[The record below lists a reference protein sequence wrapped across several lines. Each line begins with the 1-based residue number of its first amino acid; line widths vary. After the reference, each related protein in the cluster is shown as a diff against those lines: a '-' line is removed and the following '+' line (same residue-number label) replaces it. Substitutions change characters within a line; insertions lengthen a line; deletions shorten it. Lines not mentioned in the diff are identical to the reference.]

1 MKIQIDAR
9 EKDRIRSSTKYYTE
23 QGLDVEVC
31 ELPVGDYVFD
41 DKVCFEFK
49 LVSDFIASIQDHRVF
64 NQSIEMAENYDHA
77 FVIIYGDLFNRSK
90 YLAMSRNYRE
100 ISVFQYIGAISSL
113 NRYVT
118 VLQVYNPYIDEA
130 YYTMMVQA
138 KKCLS
143 NKPIVKKFPRKHR
156 NPAYNYLSYCVYG
169 VNSKRASEICSQL
182 DLHTLEDLLY
192 LDHHQ
197 LTNIDGIGPKLADRI
212 LTTIS
217 TDTYQV
223 KK

>member
-1 MKIQIDAR
+1 MNVKIDAR

-41 DKVCFEFK
+41 DQVCFEFK

-143 NKPIVKKFPRKHR
+143 NKPIVKKLPKKHK
-156 NPAYNYLSYCVYG
+156 NTALNFLTYSIYGINY
-169 VNSKRASEICSQL
+169 KKA
-182 DLHTLEDLLY
+182 
-192 LDHHQ
+192 
-197 LTNIDGIGPKLADRI
+197 KLI
-212 LTTIS
+212 
-217 TDTYQV
+217 TDTYQLENLTDLFELTTEDLT
-223 KK
+223 KIEGIGEKTAQNIIKAIK